1 MDWTS
6 TLEPWWRFAA
16 ALFIGA
22 LIGLEREFVQQRT
35 EDPEFA
41 GIRTFSLI
49 ALLGA
54 IAAHLSLRFGL
65 WPFIAVY
72 LGLALLVWAS
82 YLGSIYRE
90 EGEGIT
96 TEVVALLVPLLG
108 AMVVWDE
115 FELAAAL
122 AVVVALWLA
131 LKPRLHD
138 LARKMSTADLRA
150 TLEFLLITIVVLPIL
165 PDRSFGPYEVVNPFQ
180 IWLLV
185 VLVSGIGFFGY
196 VLMKVFG
203 TEQGIGITGVLGGL
217 VSSTATTVSFASR
230 SKLSPSLWS
239 LLLRGILLSSSI
251 MFPRILVEVSVV
263 YPPLLAMVSPVIAVM
278 FLVSLGA
285 VLFLW
290 RRDHTLEEP
299 DREQVEL
306 TNPLRIQTAVGFALV
321 FTLVLVAVRA
331 ANEFFGSA
339 GVYLASAVTGIADV
353 DAITLSASELAS
365 LGQIEPGVAA
375 MSVVLAALVNTA
387 SKAVLALS
395 LGAREMRR
403 GLMVAYGLILLLGLI
418 SSGLVLFFVA

>member
-1 MDWTS
+1 MDWIS
-6 TLEPWWRFAA
+6 TFEPWWRFAA

-22 LIGLEREFVQQRT
+22 LIGLEREFVQQRS

-54 IAAHLSLRFGL
+54 VAAHLSQRFGL
-65 WPFIAVY
+65 WPFVAVY

-82 YLGSIYRE
+82 YLGSIYRD

-131 LKPRLHD
+131 LKPRLHG
-138 LARKMSTADLRA
+138 LARRMSTADLRA
-150 TLEFLLITIVVLPIL
+150 TLEFSLITIVVLPIL
-165 PDRSFGPYEVVNPFQ
+165 PNRSFGPYDVVNPFE

-203 TEQGIGITGVLGGL
+203 TEQGIGIIGVLGGL

-230 SKLSPSLWS
+230 SKTVPGLWS

-251 MFPRILVEVSVV
+251 MFPRMLVEVSVV
-263 YPPLLAMVSPVIAVM
+263 YPPLIGLVSPVIVAM
-278 FLVSLGA
+278 FVASLGM
-285 VLFLW
+285 VFFLW
-290 RRDHTLEEP
+290 RRDAATEDLE
-299 DREQVEL
+299 REEVEL
-306 TNPLRIQTAVGFALV
+306 SNPLRLQTAMGFAVV
-321 FTLVLVAVRA
+321 FTLVLVILRV
-331 ANEFFGSA
+331 ANEYFGST
-339 GVYLASAVTGIADV
+339 GVYIASALTGVADV

-365 LGQIEPGVAA
+365 LGQIEPAVAA
-375 MSVVLAALVNTA
+375 VSVVLAALVNTA
-387 SKAVLALS
+387 SKAVMALT

-403 GLMVAYGLILLLGLI
+403 GLLGAYGLILLVGFASSAVVLLI
-418 SSGLVLFFVA
+418 VA

>member
-1 MDWTS
+1 MDWIS
-6 TLEPWWRFAA
+6 TFEPWWRFAA

-54 IAAHLSLRFGL
+54 IAGHLSQRFGL
-65 WPFIAVY
+65 WPFVAVY

-82 YLGSIYRE
+82 YLGSIYRD

-122 AVVVALWLA
+122 GVVVALWLA
-131 LKPRLHD
+131 LKPRLHG
-138 LARKMSTADLRA
+138 LARRMSTADLRA
-150 TLEFLLITIVVLPIL
+150 TLEFSLITIVVLPIL
-165 PDRSFGPYEVVNPFQ
+165 PNQSFGPYDVVNPFE

-230 SKLSPSLWS
+230 SKVVPGLWS

-251 MFPRILVEVSVV
+251 MFPRMLVEVSVV
-263 YPPLLAMVSPVIAVM
+263 YPPLIGLVSPIITAM
-278 FLVSLGA
+278 FVASLGL
-285 VLFLW
+285 VFFLW
-290 RRDHTLEEP
+290 RRDFAEEELE
-299 DREQVEL
+299 REEVEL
-306 TNPLRIQTAVGFALV
+306 TNPLRLQTAVGFAVV
-321 FTLVLVAVRA
+321 FTLVLVILRA
-331 ANEFFGSA
+331 ANEYFGSA
-339 GVYLASAVTGIADV
+339 GVYLASALTGVADV

-365 LGQIEPGVAA
+365 QGQIELTVAA
-375 MSVVLAALVNTA
+375 VAVVLAALVNTT
-387 SKAVLALS
+387 SKAVMALT

-403 GLMVAYGLILLLGLI
+403 GILIAYGLIL
-418 SSGLVLFFVA
+418 SVGLVSSAVVLLVA

>member
-54 IAAHLSLRFGL
+54 VAAHLSQRFGL
-65 WPFIAVY
+65 WPFVAVY

-82 YLGSIYRE
+82 YLGSIYRD

-131 LKPRLHD
+131 LKPRLHGI
-138 LARKMSTADLRA
+138 ARRMSTADLRA

-196 VLMKVFG
+196 VLMKVLG
-203 TEQGIGITGVLGGL
+203 TEQGVGIIGVLGGL

-230 SKLSPSLWS
+230 SKVSPGLWP

-251 MFPRILVEVSVV
+251 MFPRILVEVGVV
-263 YPPLLAMVSPVIAVM
+263 YRPLLGIVGPIIAVM
-278 FLVSLGA
+278 FIGSLGT
-285 VLFLW
+285 VFYLW
-290 RRDHTLEEP
+290 RGDHTLDEP
-299 DREQVEL
+299 DSEEVGL

-339 GVYLASAVTGIADV
+339 GVYIASALTGIADV

-365 LGQIEPGVAA
+365 LGQIEPRVAA
-375 MSVVLAALVNTA
+375 MSVTLAALVNTA
-387 SKAVLALS
+387 SKAVMALS
-395 LGAREMRR
+395 LGAHEMRR
-403 GLMVAYGLILLLGLI
+403 GILAAYGLILLLGLLV
-418 SSGLVLFFVA
+418 SGLVWFL